1 MNNIIT
7 EVQGFDV
14 LKRKIKQLPDK
25 AKKRE
30 VVKILRRSARPTVQ
44 AARTEAP
51 KSARPHFLKGGKLIE
66 PGNLRKSIRVAVLR
80 KSRVPMLV
88 VGPRSSGKYDG
99 FYGRQFVI
107 PGHKTTGGGRVP
119 ADPFMDRARKKSAG
133 PASAKALAGMEKY
146 VQKLIDK
153 L

>member
-7 EVQGFDV
+7 EVKGFDV
-14 LKRKIKQLPDK
+14 LQRKIKKLPEK

-30 VVKILRRSARPTVQ
+30 VIKILRRSARPTIQ
-44 AARTEAP
+44 AARDEAP
-51 KSARPHFLKGGKLIE
+51 KSAQPHTLRGGKVIQ

-80 KSRVPMLV
+80 KSRVPMIV

-107 PGHKTTGGGRVP
+107 PGHKTTSGGQVP
-119 ADPFMDRARKKSAG
+119 ADPFMDRAVTKTKG
-133 PASAKALAGMEKY
+133 PANEKAIKGMEKY
-146 VQKLIDK
+146 IQKLIDK
-153 L
+153 I